1 MISSGSSRWP
11 KYPLGEADQAFL
23 NLYFASAVVRLPYAY
38 NANLAIKKRSLAPWD
53 ALKGEMRVVHYTP
66 VINTVILDGQEK
78 DPLVSTPIY

>member
-1 MISSGSSRWP
+1 M
-11 KYPLGEADQAFL
+11 
-23 NLYFASAVVRLPYAY
+23 RLPYAY